1 MTVINYEDAGSQD
14 LDKWE
19 LDNTVSEKQY
29 EGFVKEKSKEQ
40 GWTVKRQVWDSD
52 RKKRLDL
59 FLFASN
65 PFGNEFRLGLEVKKV
80 KSVRAGSRFAE
91 AWRQVREDYQ
101 ESIFEG
107 KKLDAVACSF
117 LCQDLPDKKGYKNF
131 EEFSKYFFTRSGVG
145 FHVHAPP
152 VSSSRYRGKIEFDN
166 GTYLYLWNQY
176 DHNKTGS
183 NTSFDEIKDKV
194 AKRKRC
200 YR

>member
-1 MTVINYEDAGSQD
+1 MTKITYSYAGSQD

-19 LDNTVSEKQY
+19 LDNNLSEKQY
-29 EGFVKEKSKEQ
+29 ERFLKRKCQKQ
-40 GWTVKRQVWDSD
+40 GWTVERQVWDSD
-52 RKKRLDL
+52 NKKRLDL
-59 FLFASN
+59 FLFDSY
-65 PFGNEFRLGLEVKKV
+65 PSGNQFRLGLEVKKV
-80 KSVRAGSRFAE
+80 KSVRSGSRFAE

-101 ESIFEG
+101 KRIFEG

-131 EEFSKYFFTRSGVG
+131 EELTKYFFTRSGVG
-145 FHVHAPP
+145 FHVHSPP
-152 VSSSRYRGKIEFDN
+152 VSNSRYRGKIEFDN
-166 GTYLYLWNQY
+166 GTYLYLWNKH
-176 DHNKTGS
+176 DHKLTGS